1 MGCSAACMCVC
12 VLLNDG
18 RVKWSDHSHNYT
30 VGYTHGHRPCIT
42 LSHTHTRSEFSAAV
56 SVCET
61 VLTFGLMS
69 FALVIVNPDLCLAEA
84 VDR

>member
-1 MGCSAACMCVC
+1 MGCSAACVC

-42 LSHTHTRSEFSAAV
+42 FSLSVIRTHLEFSATV

-69 FALVIVNPDLCLAEA
+69 FAVVIVNFDLCLAEA